1 MAAAGTPGCVGA
13 VAAVAAAAASDAAT
27 AAAAAAAADD
37 GGGAAAA
44 SAVPL
49 ALFTVTVRASVTA
62 RFSVAFTVRTKA
74 GVFSRM
80 HGMKSEIE

>member
-1 MAAAGTPGCVGA
+1 
-13 VAAVAAAAASDAAT
+13 
-27 AAAAAAAADD
+27 
-37 GGGAAAA
+37 
-44 SAVPL
+44 VPL